1 MMHLLFTADENYAR
15 RIPVVLESIKSSN
28 KGERVSIHLIS
39 NELSQELRDFLAGF
53 CADLGYDFFTYLI
66 QKSTF
71 SKAPVNKHYS
81 NAMYY
86 RLLAAEIL
94 PQDLERILYLDPDVL
109 VINSLVPLWNMKLE
123 EGMCFAAA
131 SHTTEEG
138 ILDNINRIRL
148 ETSSV
153 YFNTGVLLM
162 DLTKCRELVRRDD
175 IFSFIRDNGYK
186 FILPDQ
192 DVFNGLYGEMT
203 IQIPDEIWNYEARKY
218 SQYLMKST
226 GMFNEYWVIRNTAI
240 LHYCGKEKPWNS
252 SYRFRFG
259 NLYRHYEQLSERR
272 GSNILKSRI
281 LPQEKNL

>member
-71 SKAPVNKHYS
+71 SKAPVNKYYS

-94 PQDLERILYLDPDVL
+94 PQDMERILYLDPDVL

-123 EGMCFAAA
+123 EEEIFHAEIRTAGTQIFCAAVVKL
-131 SHTTEEG
+131 SKYTKE
-138 ILDNINRIRL
+138 N
-148 ETSSV
+148 V
-153 YFNTGVLLM
+153 YT
-162 DLTKCRELVRRDD
+162 
-175 IFSFIRDNGYK
+175 
-186 FILPDQ
+186 
-192 DVFNGLYGEMT
+192 
-203 IQIPDEIWNYEARKY
+203 
-218 SQYLMKST
+218 
-226 GMFNEYWVIRNTAI
+226 
-240 LHYCGKEKPWNS
+240 
-252 SYRFRFG
+252 
-259 NLYRHYEQLSERR
+259 
-272 GSNILKSRI
+272 
-281 LPQEKNL
+281 

>member
-162 DLTKCRELVRRDD
+162 DLTKCRLQSVVNWFVGM
-175 IFSFIRDNGYK
+175 IFF
-186 FILPDQ
+186 L
-192 DVFNGLYGEMT
+192 
-203 IQIPDEIWNYEARKY
+203 
-218 SQYLMKST
+218 
-226 GMFNEYWVIRNTAI
+226 
-240 LHYCGKEKPWNS
+240 
-252 SYRFRFG
+252 
-259 NLYRHYEQLSERR
+259 LSEIMDTSLSFLIRTFLMGYMVR
-272 GSNILKSRI
+272 
-281 LPQEKNL
+281 